1 MEGCMVEYTKLR
13 KINRGYMQLD
23 VWVKSVELYKL
34 ITKIVYEE
42 SRIDFKVRSQIVDSA
57 LSVPSNIAEGYSRR
71 SIKEY
76 IQFLYIALASM
87 SETFTRSIGLTEVG
101 LMTEK
106 QFREI
111 DVLHYEIENKLI
123 KLVESLE
130 KKKLSGTWMD
140 NMGAK

>member
-1 MEGCMVEYTKLR
+1 MVEYTKLR

>member
-1 MEGCMVEYTKLR
+1 MAEYTKLR
-13 KINRGYMQLD
+13 NINRGYMQLD
-23 VWVKSVELYKL
+23 VCVKSIELYKL
-34 ITKIVYEE
+34 IAKIVYAE

-87 SETFTRSIGLTEVG
+87 SETFTRSIGLMEAG
-101 LMTEK
+101 LVTEK

-111 DVLHYEIENKLI
+111 DALHYEIENKLI

-130 KKKLSGTWMD
+130 KKKHSGTWLD
-140 NMGAK
+140 NMGTK